1 MVDRIFRHAS
11 RLSSQAAF
19 GHLGWL
25 RGAIGGALGIGFAG
39 AISWLLLGN
48 HAGALPLLVAP
59 LGASAVLV
67 FAVPASPLAQPW
79 PVIGG
84 DLISA
89 AIGLAVGHLLGAPVL
104 SASIGVGLAI
114 AIMSLARCLHPPG
127 GACALLC
134 ALGATGQDPWG
145 VAHWL
150 CIAANVW
157 ALVAAGW
164 LINNLT
170 GHPWPHKVP
179 LPTASAATVGV
190 RDALEHVLADWDEV
204 IDADLDDLTA
214 LFQAVGRYIDRRP
227 RGARASS
234 PAGRS
239 AAGSG
244 PVALE
249 TTS

>member
-1 MVDRIFRHAS
+1 MVDRILRHAS
-11 RLSSQAAF
+11 RLSSQAAL

-25 RGAIGGALGIGFAG
+25 RGAIGGGLGIGFAG
-39 AISWLLLGN
+39 AISWLLLGS

-89 AIGLAVGHLLGAPVL
+89 ATGLVVGQLLGAPVL
-104 SASIGVGLAI
+104 SASIAVGLAI

-134 ALGATGQDPWG
+134 ALGATGHDPWG
-145 VAHWL
+145 GAHWL

-164 LINNLT
+164 VVNNLT

-179 LPTASAATVGV
+179 LPTTSAATIGV
-190 RDALEHVLADWDEV
+190 REALEHVLADWDEV

-214 LFQAVGRYIDRRP
+214 LFQAVDRHIDRRP
-227 RGARASS
+227 EGKRTGSAGDLEPVGSNSVPLERAS
-234 PAGRS
+234 
-239 AAGSG
+239 
-244 PVALE
+244 
-249 TTS
+249 